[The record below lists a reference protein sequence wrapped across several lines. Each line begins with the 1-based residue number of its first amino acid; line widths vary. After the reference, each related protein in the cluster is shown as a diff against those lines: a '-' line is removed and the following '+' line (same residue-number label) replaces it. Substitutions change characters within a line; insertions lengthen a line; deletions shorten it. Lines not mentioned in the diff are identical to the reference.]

1 MSVETI
7 LSVHPHI
14 AKTIKA
20 SGETSVIK
28 GTQISV
34 WMIAEFYK
42 EGLSAED
49 IFVYY
54 KGYIKMEQ
62 IFDALSF
69 YYENKEAID
78 SQIAQNTHVD
88 DLIAKG
94 NCVDLRSKPWAF
106 LF

>member
-1 MSVETI
+1 MSVGTI
-7 LSVHPHI
+7 SSIHPHI
-14 AKTIKA
+14 VKAIKA
-20 SGETSVIK
+20 SGETAVVK
-28 GTQISV
+28 GTQIPV

-42 EGLSAED
+42 EGLSVED

-69 YYENKEAID
+69 YYENKEVID

-88 DLIAKG
+88 DLVAKG
-94 NCVDLRSKPWAF
+94 NCVDLRSKP
-106 LF
+106 

>member
-7 LSVHPHI
+7 LSVHSHI
-14 AKTIKA
+14 VKAIKA
-20 SGETSVIK
+20 SGKTFVIK
-28 GTQISV
+28 GTQIPV

-42 EGLSAED
+42 EGLGAED

-94 NCVDLRSKPWAF
+94 NCVDLRSKP
-106 LF
+106 